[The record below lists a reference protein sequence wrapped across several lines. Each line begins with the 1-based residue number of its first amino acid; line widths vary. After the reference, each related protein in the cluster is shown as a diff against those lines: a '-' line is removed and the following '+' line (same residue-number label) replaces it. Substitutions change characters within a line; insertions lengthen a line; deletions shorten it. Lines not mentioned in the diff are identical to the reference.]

1 MAKKLHADKLRERV
15 VKGILPPAPASWRK
29 IMAYNV
35 CGDIGVIYDQS
46 KNALIGLVD
55 PCDVFDV
62 NRFCISYLRKEVHD
76 GIRLSADAGGG
87 FPTPL
92 AHIVLALHK
101 IKINTN
107 FQEAHHVANVCDNR
121 LSELQVVKKGKKH
134 PAKTHGTKNY
144 IRDVLAELGYDS
156 DAVLCAVGE
165 MVKKPFA
172 DALSLDFRVNVR

>member
-76 GIRLSADAGGG
+76 GIRLSADAGGRRTHRAG
-87 FPTPL
+87 VRRTP
-92 AHIVLALHK
+92 IVDKLNIGRRK
-101 IKINTN
+101 
-107 FQEAHHVANVCDNR
+107 
-121 LSELQVVKKGKKH
+121 
-134 PAKTHGTKNY
+134 
-144 IRDVLAELGYDS
+144 
-156 DAVLCAVGE
+156 
-165 MVKKPFA
+165 
-172 DALSLDFRVNVR
+172 